1 MLACE
6 GFAPNINIYPLHVVK
21 SRNIN
26 SILSSSPD
34 DNNNDDNDSNDDTGS
49 NNDNLQETISGGH
62 STIMAMARRM
72 LVWDDQDYQ
81 LGRVLNDSSQ
91 AQTRNLQQTSSLMIN
106 KGSPATDNN
115 SVAVTATTIANSI
128 NKSKVL
134 PRWHPHE
141 GIADSNPNF
150 RTKSPLMN
158 NRGYAEVIMRNARK
172 NNQPGL
178 WRHSYRTYVN
188 MRDIELQQIQ
198 MQLGL
203 DNNAEE
209 RDKNVAPVR
218 PSKLKIRR
226 ENRHFQGALVA
237 CAKLGLWREALFI
250 YQEMQQLQLQQQQK
264 QPSNEKETL
273 KRSRP
278 SSPTKVIKKGRRK
291 RITIE
296 KSMVPTTTIK
306 KRRRKSI
313 IIDKYMVLSI
323 IRACIRGM
331 KYRVQ
336 HDAPLS
342 SAREPL
348 DAMGEIIRAKEKHT
362 ESQLAPSTVQIN
374 ALASAYQYLGLYDEA
389 IELFDYLED
398 PISIKQEKELEK
410 QKKLYRKK
418 SHVAADFLTEG
429 NVLLDETAA
438 KETSK
443 DEAPVEYK
451 DEGSYNI
458 LIKNSVTQGD
468 WSCAIEN
475 LKKMTEA
482 GYYPKSKS
490 LNVWSE
496 TATKRERRRK
506 KPTWIKQREQ
516 ILVKSVGVNGGGK

>member
-1 MLACE
+1 MRTYNCLYAHVHVCLLLKVLLSCE
-6 GFAPNINIYPLHVVK
+6 GFVPNINIHRK
-21 SRNIN
+21 ENMN
-26 SILSSSPD
+26 FILSSSPD
-34 DNNNDDNDSNDDTGS
+34 DDTNDNIDNKDK
-49 NNDNLQETISGGH
+49 NLQETISGGP
-62 STIMAMARRM
+62 STIMTMARRM

-91 AQTRNLQQTSSLMIN
+91 GQTQNLQQSSSSLMPI
-106 KGSPATDNN
+106 TDAND
-115 SVAVTATTIANSI
+115 IANSPAIATTKFI
-128 NKSKVL
+128 NRSKVL

-158 NRGYAEVIMRNARK
+158 NRGYAAVIMRNSRK

-198 MQLGL
+198 MQLEL
-203 DNNAEE
+203 DNNEKGH
-209 RDKNVAPVR
+209 DKNTVAAR

-250 YQEMQQLQLQQQQK
+250 YQEMEELQLLQ
-264 QPSNEKETL
+264 QPSNDIDNDAPQT
-273 KRSRP
+273 ST
-278 SSPTKVIKKGRRK
+278 SSQTATNKKRK
-291 RITIE
+291 RKT
-296 KSMVPTTTIK
+296 
-306 KRRRKSI
+306 I
-313 IIDKYMVLSI
+313 IIDKYMILSI

-336 HDAPLS
+336 HGAPLS
-342 SAREPL
+342 DSREPL
-348 DAMGEIIRAKEKHT
+348 DAIGEIIRAKEEHAQ
-362 ESQLAPSTVQIN
+362 SQLALSTVQIN

-389 IELFDYLED
+389 MELFNYLED
-398 PISIKQEKELEK
+398 PISIEQEKELERQNK
-410 QKKLYRKK
+410 INRKK
-418 SHVAADFLTEG
+418 SNMAADFLSKG
-429 NVLLDETAA
+429 DVLLDETA
-438 KETSK
+438 SK
-443 DEAPVEYK
+443 KSSKVEIPIEFK

-482 GYYPKSKS
+482 GHYPKSKS

-496 TATKRERRRK
+496 TATKRERRKK
-506 KPTWIKQREQ
+506 KPTWVKQREQ
-516 ILVKSVGVNGGGK
+516 ILIKSVSVNGGS